1 MNIIHSNLYAQ
12 GTSKHVLAFNCVQR
26 SHQQI
31 FETFT
36 QTVVSGLV
44 GAVTFPLCTSISTMM
59 YALGE
64 SVCFYF
70 ESNVVLLVNL
80 QCKNI
85 DTATKKR
92 TVLSFEGI
100 CRMRGRCLQTLQ
112 ISSRY
117 VYVVWLPRQRHIRN
131 GKLCNDYFRKE
142 DILDALL
149 DTTPTTTQVED

>member
-85 DTATKKR
+85 DTATKKGR
-92 TVLSFEGI
+92 YYLSKGYAECEGDASK
-100 CRMRGRCLQTLQ
+100 RYKYPLAKFMWYGFLGNVTLGMASCAMI
-112 ISSRY
+112 IS
-117 VYVVWLPRQRHIRN
+117 
-131 GKLCNDYFRKE
+131 GKKTF
-142 DILDALL
+142 
-149 DTTPTTTQVED
+149 